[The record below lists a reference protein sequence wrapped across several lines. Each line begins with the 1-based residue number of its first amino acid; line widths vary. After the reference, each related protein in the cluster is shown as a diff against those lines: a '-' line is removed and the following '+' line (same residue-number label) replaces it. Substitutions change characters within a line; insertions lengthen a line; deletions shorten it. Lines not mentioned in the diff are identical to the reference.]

1 VLNAAREILLGSRV
15 PKENSHR
22 DEPPKMR
29 LIPRE
34 TKFFDLFA
42 ELSGN
47 LTEGAK
53 LLRAILEDPRDL
65 AVRVQQVQ
73 AIEHKGDRATH
84 AIITKL
90 NQTFIT
96 PFDRE
101 DIHRLA
107 SSLDDVL
114 DYVNSAAVRLV
125 MYKISAPPPVAAELA
140 GLIVLQCEELAHGV
154 SLLEKNGHVMDHCA
168 EVNRLEDQADH
179 VSRRAIAD
187 LFEHERDPIQ
197 LIKLKE
203 LYEVLEFATDK
214 AEDAANV
221 LEAIVVKSA

>member
-1 VLNAAREILLGSRV
+1 
-15 PKENSHR
+15 
-22 DEPPKMR
+22 MR

-47 LTEGAK
+47 LTEGAR
-53 LLRAILEDPRDL
+53 LLRLILEDPRDL
-65 AVRVQQVQ
+65 SLRVAQVQ
-73 AIEHKGDRATH
+73 AIEHKGDRAIH

-114 DYVNSAAVRLV
+114 DFVNSAAVLLV
-125 MYKISAPPPVAAELA
+125 MYKITTPPLVSAELA
-140 GLIVLQCEELAHGV
+140 GLIVLQCEELARGV
-154 SLLEKNGHVMDHCA
+154 SLLEKNGHVMQHCA
-168 EVNRLEDQADH
+168 EVNRLEDVADH
-179 VSRRAIAD
+179 ISRRAIAD
-187 LFEHERDPIQ
+187 LFEHEKDPIQ

-203 LYEVLEFATDK
+203 LYETLEYATDK

>member
-1 VLNAAREILLGSRV
+1 
-15 PKENSHR
+15 
-22 DEPPKMR
+22 MR

-34 TKFFDLFA
+34 SKFFRMFA
-42 ELSGN
+42 EVAQN
-47 LTEGAK
+47 LTQGTR
-53 LLRAILEDPRDL
+53 LLHNILKNPANMEPRLDQL
-65 AVRVQQVQ
+65 Q
-73 AIEHKGDRATH
+73 AIEHRGDEMTH
-84 AIITKL
+84 GIITAL

-114 DYVNSAAVRLV
+114 DFVNSAALRLV
-125 MYKISAPPPVAAELA
+125 MYKIINPPPVSAELA
-140 GLIVLQCEELAHGV
+140 GIIVLQCEELAKGV
-154 SLLEKNGHVMDHCA
+154 SLLEKNGHVMEHCE
-168 EVNRLEDQADH
+168 EVNRLEDMADN

-187 LFEHERDPIQ
+187 LFEHEKDPIQ

-203 LYEVLEFATDK
+203 LYEVLEYATDK

-221 LEAIVVKSA
+221 LEAIVVKST

>member
-1 VLNAAREILLGSRV
+1 
-15 PKENSHR
+15 
-22 DEPPKMR
+22 MR

-34 TKFFDLFA
+34 PKFFELFA
-42 ELSGN
+42 ELSGY
-47 LTEGAK
+47 LTEGAS
-53 LLRAILEDPRDL
+53 LLRSILEDPRHLDMQ
-65 AVRVQQVQ
+65 VEQVQ

-114 DYVNSAAVRLV
+114 DFTNAAATRLV
-125 MYKISAPPPVAAELA
+125 MYRIVDPPAAAAELA
-140 GLIVLQCEELAHGV
+140 GLIVLQSEELARGV
-154 SLLEKNGHVMDHCA
+154 SLLEKNGAVMKHCE
-168 EVNRLEDQADH
+168 EVNRLEDEADH
-179 VSRRAIAD
+179 VARRAIAN
-187 LFEHERDPIQ
+187 LFDTEKDPIH

-203 LYEVLEFATDK
+203 LYEVLEMATDK

-221 LEAIVVKSA
+221 LEAIVLKSA

>member
-1 VLNAAREILLGSRV
+1 
-15 PKENSHR
+15 
-22 DEPPKMR
+22 MR
-29 LIPRE
+29 LIPRD
-34 TKFFDLFA
+34 TKFFELFA
-42 ELSGN
+42 ELSTN
-47 LTEGAK
+47 LTDGAK
-53 LLRAILEDPRDL
+53 LLKSILADPREL
-65 AVRVQQVQ
+65 AMRVNQVQ
-73 AIEHKGDRATH
+73 AIEHRGDKATY

-114 DYVNSAAVRLV
+114 DFVNSAALRLV
-125 MYKISAPPPVAAELA
+125 MYKIHNPPPVSAELA
-140 GLIVLQCEELAHGV
+140 GIIVLQCEALAEGV
-154 SLLEKNGHVMDHCA
+154 SLLEKNGQVMEHCE
-168 EVNRLEDQADH
+168 EVNRLEDMADN

-187 LFEHERDPIQ
+187 LFEHEKDPIQ

-203 LYEVLEFATDK
+203 LYEVLEYATDK

-221 LEAIVVKSA
+221 IEAIVLKST